1 MEVEYRQQ
9 EEMQI
14 EEALKDFGQ
23 EQMSMREKK
32 NLLDS
37 YYSKLKRKM
46 FSL

>member
-1 MEVEYRQQ
+1 MESEYHQQ

-14 EEALKDFGQ
+14 EEAINDFDRDQ
-23 EQMSMREKK
+23 IMTREKK

-37 YYSKLKRKM
+37 YYSYLIRKM